1 MAWNEV
7 QTRLTMWPLATTL
20 NSPSTTLPSRLLTA
34 PHLHRP
40 LLFLECDQPPFTLGL
55 WRLCAFCLLSLLTPS
70 GITSDVSSLK
80 ETSNS
85 LSKIAASPF
94 YSLFFFLALADII
107 LYIHLYSCSCS
118 PHQGVTEI
126 LSSSGSPSSLS
137 VIISI
142 SSCVCVAAD
151 GRIPFF
157 LWPNNTP
164 FKAQLCGY

>member
-1 MAWNEV
+1 MCERRREQIYREINSRWLRREGKLRALQKLCMAWNEV

-20 NSPSTTLPSRLLTA
+20 NSPSTTLPSPLLTA
-34 PHLHRP
+34 PHPHRP

-107 LYIHLYSCSCS
+107 LYIHLYSCSLS
-118 PHQGVTEI
+118 PTNTTTTT
-126 LSSSGSPSSLS
+126 
-137 VIISI
+137 IISI
-142 SSCVCVAAD
+142 IC
-151 GRIPFF
+151 
-157 LWPNNTP
+157 
-164 FKAQLCGY
+164 